1 MKIKFLTIVA
11 VALAFL
17 ASCDKHDKIDELVQV
32 GPVAPQVYWE
42 LASSTTKAGNDVAFK
57 AQYYTSVPDV
67 NIDTLQVWYNVVRS
81 ESYQVTCPLLST
93 FSYTMSRSVEE
104 EVRVPQYIA
113 GYSHKEEYWNNTLR
127 AYTFTDV
134 FPTSYTLASIA
145 VAEPESFAY
154 TDSVTFVNN
163 FGANFAQ
170 EFKDSI
176 FIKMQYADYVKMFGP
191 TGLNLLEDFSA
202 YKDSTYDANSDS
214 WIAHFALDTLTATEY
229 EAKTP
234 ARNWRQYATTEGGDV
249 VIEIVPTDLIILFDE
264 TTIDEL
270 LFNKSK
276 QYYELQFSRAYY
288 IEANLRCIDSNGA
301 IGTALETK
309 IELN

>member
-1 MKIKFLTIVA
+1 MKIKILTIVA
-11 VALAFL
+11 IALVVF
-17 ASCDKHDKIDELVQV
+17 ASCDRHDMIDELVQV
-32 GPVAPQVYWE
+32 GPVTPQVYWE
-42 LASSTTKAGNDVAFK
+42 LASSTTKAGNDVGFK
-57 AQYYTSVPDV
+57 AQYYTSKQDV
-67 NIDTLQVWYNVVRS
+67 TIDTLQVWYNVVRS
-81 ESYQVTCPLLST
+81 ETYQVTSPLLAT
-93 FSYTMSRSVEE
+93 FSYTMSRSIEE
-104 EVRVPQYIA
+104 EVRVSQYIA

-134 FPTSYTLASIA
+134 FPTSYTLASVA
-145 VAEPESFAY
+145 VSEPESFAY

-163 FGANFAQ
+163 FGANFAK
-170 EFKDSI
+170 EFKDSL
-176 FIKMQYADYVKMFGP
+176 FVKMQYADYFKMFGP
-191 TGLNLLEDFSA
+191 SGLNVLEDFSA

-214 WIAHFALDTLTATEY
+214 YIAHFTLDTLTAAEY

-234 ARNWRQYATTEGGDV
+234 ARNWHKYATTESGDV

-270 LFNKSK
+270 LFNKAK